1 MLRIIGFSLVLFS
14 VVSTST
20 FPSLSLAAE
29 MPIEDAWKA
38 LPKYEYG
45 KDMAALLTID
55 REVIRAMA
63 APASRSACA
72 ARLAAL
78 LEAASTTRAAKQYIC
93 LQLRQVG
100 SRAEVPLLTR
110 LLADPRVSQMA
121 RYALESIPGEESIAA
136 LRDAMNT
143 LHGDS
148 LIGVINSVAARK
160 DVRSVAKLK
169 ELAGGKDSKVASAA
183 LWTLG
188 NIANPEAISFIQQ
201 QVKPLGSPMPQNA
214 AVPLLRCADAMASAG
229 NVEQAQAIYVKLAAS
244 GQAVGVRRAALAA
257 ILQLQKEHATETVLS
272 WINGA
277 DADRR
282 VVASGRLAALSDA
295 ELDRLAAKLAELPDE
310 SQLGLIEVL
319 ALRKGKDALPLALSA
334 ARSDK
339 LEMKLAGIRL
349 LGQIGDAST
358 ITILTD
364 SLAEGGKVAETA
376 QQALCRLPREAVG
389 KAMLTALAER
399 PKIRGPVLGVLQKLK
414 YYEAID
420 PLIAIA
426 SQEDPSVYEPALD
439 ALRGIADP
447 DGDDLSRLVKLLL
460 AVQGKHREEVERTI
474 LIVCQKS
481 PDAAAD
487 RAKPVLAVLAKVD
500 STELPKYLPLLGRLG
515 GPQVLRMIDSSL
527 ASENPECKASAI
539 RALCNWPNAEVADRL
554 WTIAGGDNQEFR
566 QRALHAYVRVVT
578 LKSDRPEAQTLAMLQ
593 KAMKLAKNAE
603 DQQWVL
609 SRASTVRT
617 IDTVA
622 WIAEYLD
629 DPNLGQAAC
638 QAIVELA
645 HHRFL
650 RHPNMDRFGPL
661 LEKVSRISKD
671 PRVVERAKKY
681 RLGL

>member
-1 MLRIIGFSLVLFS
+1 
-14 VVSTST
+14 
-20 FPSLSLAAE
+20 
-29 MPIEDAWKA
+29 
-38 LPKYEYG
+38 
-45 KDMAALLTID
+45 MAT
-55 REVIRAMA
+55 
-63 APASRSACA
+63 
-72 ARLAAL
+72 
-78 LEAASTTRAAKQYIC
+78 
-93 LQLRQVG
+93 
-100 SRAEVPLLTR
+100 
-110 LLADPRVSQMA
+110 
-121 RYALESIPGEESIAA
+121 
-136 LRDAMNT
+136 
-143 LHGDS
+143 
-148 LIGVINSVAARK
+148 
-160 DVRSVAKLK
+160 
-169 ELAGGKDSKVASAA
+169 
-183 LWTLG
+183 
-188 NIANPEAISFIQQ
+188 
-201 QVKPLGSPMPQNA
+201 
-214 AVPLLRCADAMASAG
+214 
-229 NVEQAQAIYVKLAAS
+229 
-244 GQAVGVRRAALAA
+244 
-257 ILQLQKEHATETVLS
+257 
-272 WINGA
+272 
-277 DADRR
+277 
-282 VVASGRLAALSDA
+282 GRLAALSDA

-319 ALRKGKDALPLALSA
+319 VLRKGKDALPLALSA

-358 ITILTD
+358 IDILTD

-399 PKIRGPVLGVLQKLK
+399 PKIRGPVLGVLKKLK

-426 SQEDPSVYEPALD
+426 GQEDPSVYEPALD

-447 DGDDLSRLVKLLL
+447 DDADLSRLVKLLL

-500 STELPKYLPLLGRLG
+500 SSELPKYLPLLGRLG
-515 GPQVLRMIDSSL
+515 GPQVLGMIDSSL

-578 LKSDRPEAQTLAMLQ
+578 LKNDRPEAQTLAMLQ

-617 IDTVA
+617 IETVA

-671 PRVVERAKKY
+671 PSVVERAKKY

>member
-1 MLRIIGFSLVLFS
+1 M
-14 VVSTST
+14 
-20 FPSLSLAAE
+20 
-29 MPIEDAWKA
+29 AW
-38 LPKYEYG
+38 
-45 KDMAALLTID
+45 I
-55 REVIRAMA
+55 
-63 APASRSACA
+63 
-72 ARLAAL
+72 
-78 LEAASTTRAAKQYIC
+78 
-93 LQLRQVG
+93 
-100 SRAEVPLLTR
+100 
-110 LLADPRVSQMA
+110 AD
-121 RYALESIPGEESIAA
+121 
-136 LRDAMNT
+136 
-143 LHGDS
+143 
-148 LIGVINSVAARK
+148 
-160 DVRSVAKLK
+160 
-169 ELAGGKDSKVASAA
+169 
-183 LWTLG
+183 
-188 NIANPEAISFIQQ
+188 
-201 QVKPLGSPMPQNA
+201 
-214 AVPLLRCADAMASAG
+214 
-229 NVEQAQAIYVKLAAS
+229 
-244 GQAVGVRRAALAA
+244 
-257 ILQLQKEHATETVLS
+257 
-272 WINGA
+272 A

-282 VVASGRLAALSDA
+282 RVATGRLAALSDA
-295 ELDRLAAKLAELPDE
+295 ELDQLAAKLAELPDE
-310 SQLGLIEVL
+310 SQLGLVEVL
-319 ALRKGKDALPLALSA
+319 VLRKGKDALPLALSA

-349 LGQIGDAST
+349 IGQIGDAPT
-358 ITILTD
+358 INILTD

-389 KAMLTALAER
+389 KAMLTALAES
-399 PKIRGPVLGVLQKLK
+399 PKSRGPVLGVLMKLK

-420 PLIAIA
+420 PLIVIA
-426 SQEDPSVYEPALD
+426 GQEDPSVYEPALV
-439 ALRGIADP
+439 ALREIADP
-447 DGDDLSRLVKLLL
+447 DDTDLSRLVKLLL
-460 AVQGKHREEVERTI
+460 AVQGKHREEVERAI

-500 STELPKYLPLLGRLG
+500 SSELPKYLPLLGRLG
-515 GPQVLRMIDSSL
+515 GPQVLGMIDSSL
-527 ASENPECKASAI
+527 ANESREFKASAI

-566 QRALHAYVRVVT
+566 QPALHAYVRVVT
-578 LKSDRPEAQTLAMLQ
+578 LKNDRPEAQTLAMLQ

-661 LEKVSRISKD
+661 LEKVSRTSKD
-671 PRVVERAKKY
+671 PSVVERAKKY